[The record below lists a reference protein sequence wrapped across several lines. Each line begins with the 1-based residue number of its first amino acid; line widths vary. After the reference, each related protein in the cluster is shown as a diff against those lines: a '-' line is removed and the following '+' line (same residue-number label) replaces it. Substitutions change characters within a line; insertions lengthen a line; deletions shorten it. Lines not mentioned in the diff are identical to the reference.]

1 MLTKIL
7 DDIRNQKITPT
18 AWVFSFIG
26 ILFIRFMF
34 ESLSS
39 PSSDGIITSDAFTI
53 IHYVLFFL
61 CTTLGTSLI
70 LGKLIKNY
78 EYAIKILLFGLP
90 LLWLAPVIDLI
101 LSGGRGYKMLYLFDS
116 GKNLVLNFL
125 TFFGP
130 ILNKGATYGIRIELA
145 LSLIGIGYII
155 WLITKN
161 IKNVILGIICVYIL
175 VFLGASI
182 PGVVYS
188 ISNIKHPTTSAQNV
202 VTEIR
207 SVIENSNL
215 SHNTLR
221 EVSSTVSEDRLFE
234 LEFNK
239 FISQILFVFSFIFGL
254 ILFYKID
261 KNKFKSIIENSRPER
276 INFYTASLFCGVGFA
291 YINGLGRE
299 FVLTDL
305 WGFACL
311 FLAWVC
317 LWMHAV
323 HVNDIVDIEIDKISN
338 TNRPLVKDQISSS
351 QMQEIGNIWLFAA
364 LLGAWSAGFYPF
376 YMCLVY
382 VSASYIYSSPPLR
395 LRRFPLAPSF
405 LIGVA
410 CLATILAGFFFV
422 STNKQIQTF
431 PILLSIGI
439 VIMVTLAINFKD
451 IKDIE
456 GDRKNGIITLPILFG
471 QRGVQIVA
479 VLFALSILLVPIFLS
494 FWFLYIICLPA
505 GIIGYRLIMKKPF
518 NEKPIFILRF
528 FFLGGI
534 GLIYILIY
542 WMAHIYKLI

>member
-7 DDIRNQKITPT
+7 EDIRNQKITPT
-18 AWVFSFIG
+18 GWVLSFLG
-26 ILFIRFMF
+26 ILFIRFIF

-39 PSSDGIITSDAFTI
+39 PSSDGIITSDTFTI
-53 IHYVLFFL
+53 IHYILFFL
-61 CTTLGTSLI
+61 GTTLGTSLI

-78 EYAIKILLFGLP
+78 DYAIKILLFGLP
-90 LLWLAPVIDLI
+90 ILWLAPIIDLI

-130 ILNKGATYGIRIELA
+130 NLNKGATYGIRIELA
-145 LSLIGIGYII
+145 LSLVGLGYFI
-155 WLITKN
+155 WFVTKN
-161 IKNVILGIICVYIL
+161 IKKTILGVVCIYIL
-175 VFLGASI
+175 VFAGASI
-182 PGVVYS
+182 PGIIYTTYK
-188 ISNIKHPTTSAQNV
+188 IQNPTTSPQNV

-207 SVIENSNL
+207 SIIEKSNL

-221 EVSSTVSEDRLFE
+221 EVSSSMPKDRLFE

-239 FISQILFVFSFIFGL
+239 LISQILFVFSFIFGL

-261 KNKFKSIIENSRPER
+261 KNKFKSVIKNARPER
-276 INFYTASLFCGVGFA
+276 INFYTASLFCGVCFA
-291 YINGLGRE
+291 YINGLGGE

-311 FLAWVC
+311 FLAWIC

-323 HVNDIVDIEIDKISN
+323 HVNDIIDIEIDKISN
-338 TNRPLVKDQISSS
+338 TNRPLVKEQLNSN
-351 QMQEIGNIWLFAA
+351 QMSEIGNIWLFAA

-382 VSASYIYSSPPLR
+382 ISASYIYSSPPLR
-395 LRRFPLAPSF
+395 LRRFPLVPSF

-431 PILLSIGI
+431 PILLSAGI

-456 GDRKNGIITLPILFG
+456 GDKKNGIVTLPILFG

-479 VLFALSILLVPIFLS
+479 VLFALSILLVPVFLS

-505 GIIGYRLIMKKPF
+505 GIIGYRLILKKPF

-534 GLIYILIY
+534 GLIYILVY